1 MKTHLLLVGALF
13 ASLNLSACVSTG
25 GAPSA
30 SERNNLNG
38 NLRDSAEEEQSSPKV
53 IQRPDSS
60 EHKTSKGK
68 EPLAAKP
75 VQESQKIKEQ
85 KADAEKEVQAASTAK
100 TPAPA
105 VMVVNNSKAKLRK
118 KPSTKAAVV
127 KTLKKGEE
135 VKVIAQKEEWFQV
148 ELAKGDVGWCHNS
161 VLGAKP

>member
-1 MKTHLLLVGALF
+1 MNVRLLLVGALF

-38 NLRDSAEEEQSSPKV
+38 NLRDSAEEEQSSPKE
-53 IQRPDSS
+53 IRRPNSS
-60 EHKTSKGK
+60 EQKTSKSK

-75 VQESQKIKEQ
+75 VQASPKINEQ
-85 KADAEKEVQAASTAK
+85 KADAEKEVQATSTAK

-105 VMVVNNSKAKLRK
+105 VMVVNNSKAKFRK
-118 KPSTKAAVV
+118 KPSTKAGVI

-148 ELAKGDVGWCHNS
+148 ELASGVVGWCHNS